1 MNINLV
7 HIIIQIKIHIIS
19 TCNTVFGGLT
29 KLTFIWHIFVPLT
42 KLLLSIYS
50 LTTFNW
56 IQQLSCHTCI
66 SLYYT
71 KCFSIYFSSIYQTIC
86 PISFHIHVEIS
97 EISYSQKIEYCI
109 EITLQNFL
117 YFYHLL
123 LFLNFV
129 HRNWQLLNS
138 YCYMYIVHSSVLIY
152 HQMTDDN
159 LEF

>member
-1 MNINLV
+1 MNIYLE

-71 KCFSIYFSSIYQTIC
+71 KCFSINFSSIPNNLSNQ
-86 PISFHIHVEIS
+86 F
-97 EISYSQKIEYCI
+97 SYTCRDLWNFIFTKIEYCV
-109 EITLQNFL
+109 EITLQNIL

-123 LFLNFV
+123 LFLDLV
-129 HRNWQLLNS
+129 YRNWQLLNS

>member
-1 MNINLV
+1 MNIYLV
-7 HIIIQIKIHIIS
+7 HIIIQIKMHIIS
-19 TCNTVFGGLT
+19 TCNTVFGRLT

-42 KLLLSIYS
+42 KLLISIYS

-71 KCFSIYFSSIYQTIC
+71 KCFSIYFSSIPNNLSNQ
-86 PISFHIHVEIS
+86 F
-97 EISYSQKIEYCI
+97 SYTCRDLWNFIYKKNKYCI

-123 LFLNFV
+123 LFLDFV